1 MINNIEQLF
10 NELGAE
16 IEDNINEFNRKIN
29 KEKAKCAIKIVGI
42 FFAVIAP
49 AVIGIIL
56 NFMTVLI
63 YTPIVCYIGTALL
76 APFGIKLS
84 LDVLNRHADIME
96 LLTILLINSTAQT
109 LKAFAEENN
118 IDLEMK
124 NDTNITI

>member
-10 NELGAE
+10 NELGAKL
-16 IEDNINEFNRKIN
+16 EDNINEFNRKIN

-42 FFAVIAP
+42 FFAIIAP

-56 NFMTVLI
+56 NFMTILV

-96 LLTILLINSTAQT
+96 LLTILLMNNTAQ
-109 LKAFAEENN
+109 LIRAFAEENN
-118 IDLEMK
+118 IDLEINK
-124 NDTNITI
+124 GE

>member
-10 NELGAE
+10 NELGAKL
-16 IEDNINEFNRKIN
+16 EDNINEFNRKIN

-56 NFMTVLI
+56 NFMTILV

-109 LKAFAEENN
+109 LKAFAKENN
-118 IDLEMK
+118 IDLEIK

>member
-1 MINNIEQLF
+1 MINDIEQLF
-10 NELGAE
+10 NELGAKL
-16 IEDNINEFNRKIN
+16 EDNINEFNRKIN
-29 KEKAKCAIKIVGI
+29 KEKAKCAINIVVI
-42 FFAVIAP
+42 FFAIIAP

-56 NFMTVLI
+56 NFMTILV

-118 IDLEMK
+118 IDLEINK
-124 NDTNITI
+124 GE

>member
-84 LDVLNRHADIME
+84 LDVLKRHSDIKE
-96 LLTILLINSTAQT
+96 LLTILLMNNTAQ
-109 LKAFAEENN
+109 LIRAFAEENN
-118 IDLEMK
+118 IDLEE
-124 NDTNITI
+124 

>member
-10 NELGAE
+10 NELGAKL
-16 IEDNINEFNRKIN
+16 EDNINEFNRKIN

-42 FFAVIAP
+42 FFAIIAP

-56 NFMTVLI
+56 NFMTILV

-84 LDVLNRHADIME
+84 LDVLNRHTDIME
-96 LLTILLINSTAQT
+96 LLMILLINSTAQT

-118 IDLEMK
+118 IDLEIK

>member
-10 NELGAE
+10 NELGAKL
-16 IEDNINEFNRKIN
+16 EDNINEFNRKIN
-29 KEKAKCAIKIVGI
+29 KEKAKCAIKIFGI
-42 FFAVIAP
+42 FFAIIAP

-76 APFGIKLS
+76 APFGIKLL
-84 LDVLNRHADIME
+84 LDVLNRHTDIME
-96 LLTILLINSTAQT
+96 LLMILLINSTAQT

-118 IDLEMK
+118 IDLEIK

>member
-16 IEDNINEFNRKIN
+16 IEDNISEFNRKIN

-42 FFAVIAP
+42 FFAIIAP

-56 NFMTVLI
+56 NLMTVLI

-118 IDLEMK
+118 IDLEINK
-124 NDTNITI
+124 GE

>member
-10 NELGAE
+10 NELGAKL
-16 IEDNINEFNRKIN
+16 EDNINEFNRKIN

-42 FFAVIAP
+42 FFAVIAL

-56 NFMTVLI
+56 NFMTILV

-109 LKAFAEENN
+109 LKAFVEENN

>member
-1 MINNIEQLF
+1 MGETMINDIEELF
-10 NELGAE
+10 NELGAKL
-16 IEDNINEFNRKIN
+16 EDNINEFNRKIN

-42 FFAVIAP
+42 FFAIIAP

-56 NFMTVLI
+56 NFMTILV

-96 LLTILLINSTAQT
+96 LLTILLMNNTAQ
-109 LKAFAEENN
+109 LIRAFAEENN
-118 IDLEMK
+118 IDLEINK
-124 NDTNITI
+124 GE

>member
-1 MINNIEQLF
+1 MTNNIDEQFDL
-10 NELGAE
+10 LGKKL
-16 IEDNINEFNRKIN
+16 EDNVNEFNRKIN
-29 KEKAKCAIKIVGI
+29 KENAKCAIKIVGI
-42 FFAVIAP
+42 FFAIIAP

-56 NFMTVLI
+56 NFMTILV

-84 LDVLNRHADIME
+84 IDVLNRHADIME

-118 IDLEMK
+118 IELEINK
-124 NDTNITI
+124 GE